1 MSVKIRLRR
10 MGRKKAPF
18 YRVVVTGSITPR
30 NGQYLASVGHYSPL
44 ASPAE
49 LRLDLALVD
58 EWLGRGA
65 EMSDTVRTLVNK
77 ARAGGDDTVKYMGA
91 SFAAEVANAEAETAQ
106 A

>member
-1 MSVKIRLRR
+1 

-30 NGQYLASVGHYSPL
+30 NGEYLASVGHYSPL
-44 ASPAE
+44 TKPAE
-49 LRLDLALVD
+49 LRLDLDAVD
-58 EWLGRGA
+58 QWLAKGA

-91 SFAAEVANAEAETAQ
+91 SFAAEVAAAEAATAQ

>member
-30 NGQYLASVGHYSPL
+30 NGEYLAAVGHYSPL
-44 ASPAE
+44 TTPAE
-49 LRLDLALVD
+49 LRLDLEAVD
-58 EWLGRGA
+58 QWLAKGA

-91 SFAAEVANAEAETAQ
+91 SFAAEVAAAEAATAQ

>member
-18 YRVVVTGSITPR
+18 YRVVVTGSQTPR
-30 NGQYLASVGHYSPL
+30 NGQYLAAVGHYSPTT
-44 ASPAE
+44 SPAE
-49 LRLDLALVD
+49 LRLDLEMVD
-58 EWLGRGA
+58 QWLSKGA

-91 SFAAEVANAEAETAQ
+91 SFAAEVAAAESAQ

>member
-18 YRVVVTGSITPR
+18 YRVVVTGSTTPR
-30 NGQYLASVGHYSPL
+30 NGQYLAAIGHYSPV
-44 ASPAE
+44 AKPAE
-49 LRLDLALVD
+49 LRLDLAAVD
-58 EWLGRGA
+58 NWLERGA

-77 ARAGGDDTVKYMGA
+77 ARAGGDDTVKYMGT
-91 SFAAEVANAEAETAQ
+91 SFAEEVAAAENVQ

>member
-1 MSVKIRLRR
+1 

-30 NGQYLASVGHYSPL
+30 NGEYLDAVGHYSPL
-44 ASPAE
+44 TTPAE
-49 LRLDLALVD
+49 LRLDLAKVD

-77 ARAGGDDTVKYMGA
+77 ARAGGDAKVKYMGA
-91 SFAAEVANAEAETAQ
+91 SFAAEVAAAEASKVA
-106 A
+106 AA